1 MSTNSHPHDAI
12 ARAVRQRAR
21 NRCESCTRTE
31 PQISGHLKTYR
42 VVPDEIGPELLSN
55 YLLLCPECR
64 RSARGQ

>member
-1 MSTNSHPHDAI
+1 MSTQPNPHDEI

-31 PQISGHLKTYR
+31 PQITGQLKTYR

-64 RSARGQ
+64 RSARSR